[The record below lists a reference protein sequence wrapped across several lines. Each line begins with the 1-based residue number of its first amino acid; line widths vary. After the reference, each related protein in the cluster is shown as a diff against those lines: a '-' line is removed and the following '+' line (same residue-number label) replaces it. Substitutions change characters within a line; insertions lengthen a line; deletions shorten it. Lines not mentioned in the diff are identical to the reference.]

1 MSLAATIKAYAAKI
15 DPVAK
20 LALIELADWADDMGR
35 APVVISQIAEF
46 AGCSDIDAE
55 RAVDRLVRA
64 AIVSEL
70 PVDGRGRRFVL
81 FAELH

>member
-20 LALIELADWADDMGR
+20 LALIEIADWADDLGR

-46 AGCSDIDAE
+46 CGCSEIDAE
-55 RAVDRLVRA
+55 KAVGRLIA
-64 AIVSEL
+64 ANIIGEM
-70 PVDGRGRRFVL
+70 PKDGRGRRFVV
-81 FAELH
+81 FVEMH